1 MYKGSAKFYHPSITK
16 VDELMLYNLHPGT
29 GYWKDI
35 YVCENICYG
44 TDCHY
49 AGFKWGSLLALH
61 LVLLILFTI

>member
-1 MYKGSAKFYHPSITK
+1 MYKGSARFYHPSITK

-44 TDCHY
+44 
-49 AGFKWGSLLALH
+49 FKWGSLLALH